1 MMKTF
6 SESDKCNSEEIFQ
19 QVTEAEEK
27 EMQPKTHAKIQSEFG
42 LHNN

>member
-6 SESDKCNSEEIFQ
+6 SKSGQRNLEEIFQ

-27 EMQPKTHAKIQSEFG
+27 EIQPKTHAKIQSG